1 MPGHSTGVG
10 WASVSRMPDMRTPIR
25 LLEIFAWTAGGLLLA
40 TYAGVR
46 AWSAYASEDGI
57 DALRQ
62 ARAEHA
68 ALLAQAPASPGSAT
82 ARLNTLQTGTP
93 DTSLW
98 NAKRIEEYKAT
109 LARKEL
115 PEGVLRIPTLQLEV
129 PVYEGTSDVTLNRG
143 AGRIAGTA
151 RIDSDS
157 GNIGIAAHRDGFF
170 RPLKDIAVGDKLVL
184 ETLTTTREYRV
195 TRLDIVEPSNTGV
208 LAPTSSAAI
217 TLVTCYPFYFVGSAP
232 KRFIVR
238 AHAEPQTE
246 QTAGS

>member
-1 MPGHSTGVG
+1 
-10 WASVSRMPDMRTPIR
+10 MRVTR
-25 LLEIFAWTAGGLLLA
+25 LLEIFAWTVGGLLLA

-62 ARAEHA
+62 ARAGHA
-68 ALLAQAPASPGSAT
+68 ALLAQTDAAT
-82 ARLNTLQTGTP
+82 PVHSTSTAQSNALQTGTP

-98 NAKRIEEYKAT
+98 NAKRLEEYKAT
-109 LARKEL
+109 LNQKGL
-115 PEGVLRIPTLQLEV
+115 PEGVLRIPKLKLEV
-129 PVYEGTSDVTLNRG
+129 PIYEGTSDLTLNRG
-143 AGRIAGTA
+143 AGRIEGTA
-151 RIDSDS
+151 RIDSNA

-170 RPLKDIAVGDKLVL
+170 RPLKDIAVGDTLVL

-195 TRLDIVEPSNTGV
+195 TRLDIVDPSNTSV

-232 KRFIVR
+232 KRFIVH
-238 AHAEPQTE
+238 AQAEPQM
-246 QTAGS
+246 AGG